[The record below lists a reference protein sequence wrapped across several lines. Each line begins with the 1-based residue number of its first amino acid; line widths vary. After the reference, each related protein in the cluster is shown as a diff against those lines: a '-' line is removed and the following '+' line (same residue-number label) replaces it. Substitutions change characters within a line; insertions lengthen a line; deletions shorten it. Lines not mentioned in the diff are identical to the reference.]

1 MSQIPDFEALFR
13 VSPYPYLL
21 MDRRLII
28 VGAYSAYLKS
38 TGRVEADLLGRYVFD
53 AFPENPDDPSSTWR
67 CAERGANSALVTS
80 AVM

>member
-38 TGRVEADLLGRYVFD
+38 TGRVEADLLGRYVSM
-53 AFPENPDDPSSTWR
+53 PSPKIRTIR
-67 CAERGANSALVTS
+67 RRLGAALNGGRTVRS
-80 AVM
+80 SPQ